1 MLPGH
6 KNRQVPGRKKALVKV
21 IDESHKGVS
30 EGTEVPL
37 EEVGLP
43 APTTGGLL
51 IVFWKG
57 Q

>member
-1 MLPGH
+1 M
-6 KNRQVPGRKKALVKV
+6 KV
-21 IDESHKGVS
+21 LDESYQGVAV
-30 EGTEVPL
+30 GTAVPL
-37 EEVGLP
+37 DELGLP

>member
-1 MLPGH
+1 M
-6 KNRQVPGRKKALVKV
+6 KV
-21 IDESHKGVS
+21 IDESNKGVS
-30 EGTEVPL
+30 EGTLVPL
-37 EEVGLP
+37 EELGLP

>member
-1 MLPGH
+1 M
-6 KNRQVPGRKKALVKV
+6 KV
-21 IDESHKGVS
+21 IDEGNTGVA
-30 EGTEVPL
+30 EGTLVPL
-37 EEVGLP
+37 DELGLP

>member
-1 MLPGH
+1 M
-6 KNRQVPGRKKALVKV
+6 KV
-21 IDESHKGVS
+21 LDESHKGVA
-30 EGTEVPL
+30 EGTVVPL

-43 APTTGGLL
+43 APTSGGLL